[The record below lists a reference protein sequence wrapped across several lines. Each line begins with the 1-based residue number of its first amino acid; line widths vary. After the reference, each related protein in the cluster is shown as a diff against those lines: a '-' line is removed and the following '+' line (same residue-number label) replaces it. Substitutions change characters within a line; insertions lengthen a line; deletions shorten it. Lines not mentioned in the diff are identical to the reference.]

1 MNFQPNLSKQTIAIQ
16 KLSSEWE
23 ECGAFSVKHAKES
36 GKDCGNRRILGKM
49 TVINLLTPSG
59 FEKATF

>member
-1 MNFQPNLSKQTIAIQ
+1 MNFQPNLSKQTIAFE
-16 KLSSEWE
+16 KPRLEWE

-36 GKDCGNRRILGKM
+36 GKDCGNRRIKGKM
-49 TVINLLTPSG
+49 TVRNLLTPSG